1 MFWFGGL
8 YCAKLLYKTGHTFMT
23 KSTQPE
29 AVSSVLKVFHIL
41 QALGEQK
48 EIGVSELSQ
57 RLMMSKA
64 TTYRFLQ
71 TMKTLGYVSQQGEA
85 DKYSLTIKLFEL
97 GSRSL
102 EYMDLVSIA
111 DVEMRAVTEQTNEAL
126 HLGIMDEGSIVY
138 IHKIDSGYN
147 LRMYSRIGRRNPLY
161 ATAIGKV
168 LLSGKAED
176 DIRKILQPIEF
187 VKHTEKT
194 LENVDQLL
202 AEIEK
207 VKVQGFAEDNEEQE
221 SGIRCIAVPVY
232 DRFGYIVASVSI
244 SFPTIRFE
252 EEQKSRYVELLKQAG
267 KRISSQMGFRNYPE

>member
-1 MFWFGGL
+1 M
-8 YCAKLLYKTGHTFMT
+8 A

-71 TMKTLGYVSQQGEA
+71 TMKGLGYVSQQGEA

-97 GSRSL
+97 GSLSL
-102 EYMDLVSIA
+102 EYLDLVSIA
-111 DVEMRAVTEQTNEAL
+111 DKEMRVVAEQTNEAL

-138 IHKIDSGYN
+138 VHKIDSGYN

-161 ATAIGKV
+161 CTAIGKV
-168 LLSGKAED
+168 LLSGKNEVD
-176 DIRKILQPIEF
+176 VRKILEPIEF
-187 VKHTEKT
+187 IKHTDKT
-194 LENVDQLL
+194 IESTDQLL
-202 AEIEK
+202 AELEQ
-207 VKVQGFAEDNEEQE
+207 VKEQGFAEDNEEQE
-221 SGIRCIAVPVY
+221 IGIRCIAVPVY
-232 DRFGYIVASVSI
+232 DRLGQIIASASI
-244 SFPTIRFE
+244 SFPTIRFDE
-252 EEQKSRYVELLKQAG
+252 TQKQSYVAQLKAVG
-267 KRISSQMGFRNYPE
+267 KQVSAQLGFYDYPA